1 MADTNDLLGYGVA
14 GAASSLIG
22 GGLSYLT
29 GRSSQ
34 ERAAELQWENWKKMF
49 DYQAEYNK
57 PVNQLK
63 RSAAVGVNPFV
74 SPTGAQMVGMSSQQ
88 MGAPASAPGAS
99 AVPFEFGSN
108 FNQILQGLLNYRS
121 SIGKDIENSKL
132 PEWFDA
138 QIREKLVHAGYE
150 DVMSQG
156 QELANEIT
164 RLYGKMEKRAQI
176 SNLMKDTLL
185 KASQI
190 MLNDDLGELA
200 AQQRLTELARESH
213 YRAEAVLGQKNI
225 DAFDTRLNAW
235 LDTVKSEQAANYSS
249 AHLRREQALTENRL
263 RDERYTELVIENGLR
278 GIQFANEDEFSHQ
291 DREQALRY
299 SIEQADLLS
308 KENNVFYWRFAV
320 DVLKAVADGVI
331 SATFASKL
339 LKFGKAGKEAK
350 TAEEFQ
356 KKAKKVGD
364 IMEHV
369 GSPSETGSGAPVFP
383 RDKDKY
389 PNLYRIWNMGK

>member
-1 MADTNDLLGYGVA
+1 MADVNELLGYGVA

-22 GGLSYLT
+22 GGLSYIT

-34 ERAAELQWENWKKMF
+34 ERAAELQWENWKRMF
-49 DYQAEYNK
+49 DYQADYNK
-57 PVNQLK
+57 PINQLK
-63 RSAAVGVNPFV
+63 RSAQVGVNPFV
-74 SPTGAQMVGMSSQQ
+74 SPTGAQMVSMNSQQ
-88 MGAPASAPGAS
+88 IGAPAAAPGAS
-99 AVPFEFGSN
+99 PVPFEFGSN

-121 SIGKDIENSKL
+121 SVGKDIENSKL
-132 PEWFDA
+132 SDWFDA

-150 DVMSQG
+150 DVMTQG
-156 QELANEIT
+156 EEMANEIT
-164 RLYGKMEKRAQI
+164 RLYGKMEKRAKIQNI
-176 SNLMKDTLL
+176 MKDTLL

-200 AQQRLTELARESH
+200 AQQRLTELAKESH
-213 YRAEAVLGQKNI
+213 YRALAVLGQKDI
-225 DAFDTRLNAW
+225 DSYDTRLDAW
-235 LDTVKSEQAANYSS
+235 LDTVKSQQAANYSS
-249 AHLRREQALTENRL
+249 AEESHERAATERKL

-278 GIQFANEDEFSHQ
+278 GIQFANEEEFSHQ

-308 KENNVFYWRFAV
+308 KENNVFYWRFVV

-339 LKFGKAGKEAK
+339 LKFGKAGKDAK
-350 TAEEFQ
+350 TAEEF
-356 KKAKKVGD
+356 KNKANKVGD

-369 GSPSETGSGAPVFP
+369 GEPSGKGSGAPVFP

-389 PNLYRIWNMGK
+389 PNLYKIWHMGK